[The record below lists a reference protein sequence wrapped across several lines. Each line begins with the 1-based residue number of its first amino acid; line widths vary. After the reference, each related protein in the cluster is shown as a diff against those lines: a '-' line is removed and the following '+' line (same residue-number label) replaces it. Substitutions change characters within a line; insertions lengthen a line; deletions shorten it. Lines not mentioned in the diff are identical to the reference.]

1 MVSFKFSEFVIVN
14 KNYPYACK
22 PRARLIRGARSG
34 DQKVKRNLLTV
45 CTLAATLVAT
55 QVLAASADAC
65 LQRNRLQSWR
75 AVDNSTMVMTD
86 NQYKQY
92 TVRMK
97 GNCSNLDRP
106 AATLIYRTWQNLACL
121 QSGDIIGVTAPGLG
135 LVTCSIAGVSAGA
148 PGA

>member
-1 MVSFKFSEFVIVN
+1 M
-14 KNYPYACK
+14 
-22 PRARLIRGARSG
+22 
-34 DQKVKRNLLTV
+34 KRNLLTI

-75 AVDNSTMVMTD
+75 AVDSNTMVMTD

-97 GNCSNLDRP
+97 GICSNLARP

-135 LVTCSIAGVSAGA
+135 LVTCSVAGVSAGA

>member
-1 MVSFKFSEFVIVN
+1 
-14 KNYPYACK
+14 
-22 PRARLIRGARSG
+22 
-34 DQKVKRNLLTV
+34 VKRNLLTV

-97 GNCSNLDRP
+97 GSCSNLARP

>member
-1 MVSFKFSEFVIVN
+1 M
-14 KNYPYACK
+14 
-22 PRARLIRGARSG
+22 
-34 DQKVKRNLLTV
+34 KRTLLTV
-45 CTLAATLVAT
+45 LTLAATLVAT
-55 QVLAASADAC
+55 QVLAANADC

-75 AVDNSTMVMTD
+75 AVDSRTMVMTD

-97 GNCSNLDRP
+97 GTCSNLDRP
-106 AATLIYRTWQNLACL
+106 AAILIYRTWQNLACL

-135 LVTCSIAGVSAGA
+135 LVTCSVAGVSAGA

>member
-1 MVSFKFSEFVIVN
+1 MN
-14 KNYPYACK
+14 
-22 PRARLIRGARSG
+22 
-34 DQKVKRNLLTV
+34 RNLLTV

-55 QVLAASADAC
+55 QVLAASADC

-97 GNCSNLDRP
+97 GSCSNLARP

-148 PGA
+148 PAAQ